1 MFGQDGMGRKHGLDG
16 LARWAERDGWAELFD
31 EVFDRHFGDIL
42 DERDLDFE
50 ELDELIGAEQADM
63 LWAWAFEDFSTVP
76 RQGDGLTVIDEYLKR
91 RGWKESVT
99 NRRFL
104 EALRDSAIGFWEVV
118 EVRPRQGVTLLDL
131 IFGEERMTLDDP
143 ALADALRQGDRFAG
157 RVAEISGRM
166 RVAGATLVFPASAAD
181 LLLEG
186 LHALMQGY
194 RAEVRDNLAKEGAAE
209 ELDDDTIDEMFLL
222 TFAGAFFGG
231 AWLDGVLSDVLEDDG
246 LAAANLDGEP
256 VLFHTLRFPLAQRA
270 ASLRLRA
277 RLDEAAGL
285 TREGPDRWLWL
296 REANPAPE
304 GEQAVFGERLAD
316 GREVAGRLELK
327 AGTLTLVVNSAARA
341 VRGQS
346 LIREAAGDLL
356 GDAETTSQTLDQ
368 HLEANPAAAA
378 HLRYG
383 PLQ

>member
-1 MFGQDGMGRKHGLDG
+1 MVGQDEMARKHGLDG
-16 LARWAERDGWAELFD
+16 LARWAERDDWAQLFD

-42 DERDLDFE
+42 DDRDLDFE
-50 ELDELIGAEQADM
+50 ELDDLIGAEQADL

-76 RQGDGLTVIDEYLKR
+76 RTQDGLTVIDEYLKR

-118 EVRPRQGVTLLDL
+118 EVGPRQGVTLLDL
-131 IFGEERMTLDDP
+131 IFGEERVTLDDP

-166 RVAGATLVFPASAAD
+166 RVAGATLVFPPPMTD
-181 LLLEG
+181 LLLDG
-186 LHALMQGY
+186 LRELMQAY
-194 RAEVRDNLAKEGAAE
+194 RAEVRENLAREEAAE
-209 ELDDDTIDEMFLL
+209 ELDDATIDDMFLL

-231 AWLDGVLSDVLEDDG
+231 AWLDGVLSDVLEDEG
-246 LAAANLDGEP
+246 ATAANLDGEP

-285 TREGPDRWLWL
+285 TREGPDRWLWSK
-296 REANPAPE
+296 EANPEPV
-304 GEQAVFGERLAD
+304 GEQAVFAELTD
-316 GREVAGRLELK
+316 NGREVVGRLELK

-356 GDAETTSQTLDQ
+356 GDAETTSQTLEQ

-378 HLRYG
+378 HLRRG

>member
-1 MFGQDGMGRKHGLDG
+1 MGRKHGLDG
-16 LARWAERDGWAELFD
+16 LARWAERDDWAELFD

-42 DERDLDFE
+42 DDRDLDFE
-50 ELDELIGAEQADM
+50 ELDELIGVEQADM
-63 LWAWAFEDFSTVP
+63 LWAWAFEDFATVP
-76 RQGDGLTVIDEYLKR
+76 RTQDGLTVIDDYLKR

-104 EALRDSAIGFWEVV
+104 EALRDSAVGFWEVV
-118 EVRPRQGVTLLDL
+118 EVRPRQSVTLLDL
-131 IFGEERMTLDDP
+131 IFGVERMMLDDP

-166 RVAGATLVFPASAAD
+166 RVAGATLVFPRPMTD

-186 LHALMQGY
+186 LRTLMQGH
-194 RAEVRDNLAKEGAAE
+194 RTEVRENLARDEAAE
-209 ELDDDTIDEMFLL
+209 ELADETIDDMFML

-231 AWLDGVLSDVLEDDG
+231 AWLDGVLSDLLEDES
-246 LAAANLDGEP
+246 AMATNLDGEP

-277 RLDEAAGL
+277 RLDEADGL
-285 TREGPDRWLWL
+285 TRDGPDRWIWL
-296 REANPAPE
+296 KQAKPLPD
-304 GEQAVFGERLAD
+304 GEHAVFAELLPD
-316 GREVAGRLELK
+316 GLEVAGRLELK

-341 VRGQS
+341 VRGQT
-346 LIREAAGDLL
+346 LLRAAAEDLL
-356 GDAETTSQTLDQ
+356 GEPETSSQTLDQ

-378 HLRYG
+378 HLSQA

>member
-1 MFGQDGMGRKHGLDG
+1 MGRKHGLDG
-16 LARWAERDGWAELFD
+16 LARWAERDDWAEMFD

-42 DERDLDFE
+42 DDRDLDFE

-63 LWAWAFEDFSTVP
+63 LWAWAFEDFATVP
-76 RQGDGLTVIDEYLKR
+76 RKDDGLTVIDEYLKR

-104 EALRDSAIGFWEVV
+104 EALRDSAVGFWEVV
-118 EVRPRQGVTLLDL
+118 EVRPRQSVTLLDL
-131 IFGEERMTLDDP
+131 VFGEERMTLDDP

-166 RVAGATLVFPASAAD
+166 RVAGATLVFPGSAAD
-181 LLLEG
+181 LLLDG
-186 LHALMQGY
+186 LHALMRSY
-194 RAEVRDNLAKEGAAE
+194 RAEVREHLARDAVAE
-209 ELDDDTIDEMFLL
+209 ELDDETIDEMFLL

-231 AWLDGVLSDVLEDDG
+231 AWLDGVLSDMLPDEG
-246 LAAANLDGEP
+246 ATAANLDGEP

-285 TREGPDRWLWL
+285 TREGTDRWLWL
-296 REANPAPE
+296 REANPAPD
-304 GEQAVFGERLAD
+304 GEQAVFAERLSD

-346 LIREAAGDLL
+346 LVREAAGDLL
-356 GDAETTSQTLDQ
+356 GDAETTSQTLEQ

-378 HLRYG
+378 HLRHG